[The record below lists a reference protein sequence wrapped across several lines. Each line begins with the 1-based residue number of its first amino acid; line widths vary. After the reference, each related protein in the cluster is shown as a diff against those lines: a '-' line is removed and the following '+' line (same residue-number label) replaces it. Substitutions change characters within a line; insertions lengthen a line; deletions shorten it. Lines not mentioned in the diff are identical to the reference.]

1 MSTVINA
8 GRRHKAPPQLPT
20 DDEIVAASE
29 RYPEVDE
36 DRRGIKGFAYPS
48 KEAPIAFIKCDDEGF
63 GIMEE
68 IRNQAFVFEILE
80 QMPQEDR
87 AGIRV
92 PEIYRVVTR
101 DYKVHIVMEY
111 AHGETVKEL
120 LEKGTPDD
128 QLEECFDQIAKAI
141 KLFLSIKVHD
151 GTPPGPVGGGL
162 IRHPLFRDYVAS
174 MEYASV
180 DELQKH
186 VFNVRFYYNAAFGSP
201 ALTNISLGCQ

>member
-20 DDEIVAASE
+20 DDEVVAASE

-36 DRRGIKGFAYPS
+36 DRRGVKGFAYPS

-80 QMPQEDR
+80 QMPQEER

-92 PEIYRVVTR
+92 PEIYRVVKR

-111 AHGETVKEL
+111 VHGETVKDL

-128 QLEECFDQIAKAI
+128 QLEECFNQVAKAI
-141 KLFLSIKVHD
+141 KLFLSIKVRD
-151 GTPPGPVGGGL
+151 GTPLGPVGGGL
-162 IRHPLFRDYVAS
+162 IRHPLFRDSVAS

-186 VFNVRFYYNAAFGSP
+186 VFNVRFYYNAASWKSCS
-201 ALTNISLGCQ
+201 N